1 VPVRTG
7 PDGAA
12 AIVTDGPGRNRALGR
27 HRARFRRPRAA
38 RRRIV

>member
-12 AIVTDGPGRNRALGR
+12 AIVTGESGENRVLGR
-27 HRARFRRPRAA
+27 RRARFRRPRAA